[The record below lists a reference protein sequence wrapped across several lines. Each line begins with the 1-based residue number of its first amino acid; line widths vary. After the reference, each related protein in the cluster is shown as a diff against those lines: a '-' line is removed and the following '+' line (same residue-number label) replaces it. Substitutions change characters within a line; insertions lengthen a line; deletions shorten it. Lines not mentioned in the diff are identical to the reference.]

1 MKKALKILFW
11 SAAGLLALVVLLVA
25 TMPLW
30 VGTVARPVVNAVA
43 PRVTKTAFRIGHL
56 SVNPWTGRVEVG
68 DFVLGNPAGY
78 ADPHAVELKSL
89 VVDLAMTKTFG
100 DAVWVEEVA
109 VDGLFVSYAV
119 GGENGVDNVKQI
131 LMNVAG
137 GKEEYEAQQARKA
150 AKKAEKEAQGEAE
163 KAAAREA
170 GEEYEEETED
180 DLKLVVDRFALRD
193 VKVKVQVLT
202 LPVPDFTLTDIGKDT
217 GGATLA
223 DVLDD
228 VWTAILSGA
237 SNLGDGAKAFGGLIN
252 AGAGA
257 TTDGAKKTAESVKKL
272 FNFK

>member
-89 VVDLAMTKTFG
+89 VIDLGVTKTFG
-100 DAVWVEEVA
+100 DAVWVEEVS

-137 GKEEYEAQQARKA
+137 GKEVYEAQQARKA